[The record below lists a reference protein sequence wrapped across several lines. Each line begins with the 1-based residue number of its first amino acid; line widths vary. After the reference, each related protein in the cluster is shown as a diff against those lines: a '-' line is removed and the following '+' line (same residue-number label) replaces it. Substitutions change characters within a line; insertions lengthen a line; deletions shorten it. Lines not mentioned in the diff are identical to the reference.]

1 MARLHESIRRELVRL
16 PRETNAE
23 SFHWLTEHAKADHQI
38 VDKVSG
44 EPVCAV
50 YLAPRWRMA
59 ADNAQLI
66 EETVRQLAALL
77 WESDHEGMAAH
88 EGDD

>member
-1 MARLHESIRRELVRL
+1 MARLNDAVRRELDRL
-16 PRETNAE
+16 PRETNAD
-23 SFHWLTEHAKADHQI
+23 SFRWLTEHAKADHQI

-59 ADNAQLI
+59 AENAQCI

-77 WESDHEGMAAH
+77 WESDPEGMAAH
-88 EGDD
+88 EGED

>member
-1 MARLHESIRRELVRL
+1 MSALHKNIRAELLRL
-16 PRETNAE
+16 PPQTNAD
-23 SFHWLTEHAKADHQI
+23 SFRWLTEHAKADHNI
-38 VDKVSG
+38 CDKVSG

-59 ADNAQLI
+59 AENAQLI

-77 WESDHEGMAAH
+77 WESDPEGMAAWR
-88 EGDD
+88 DDE